1 MCVKG
6 QSERADLSY
15 DTIAQAVSYLKM
27 TVTKMT
33 LRFGFFFFD
42 CWHKTNTR
50 LIQSNIMEDQ
60 IIIDAFKAL
69 DSDNSGMINA
79 KELRQLLTTMGDK
92 MTAEEVDNLIEDAG
106 GGSSIDYAKL
116 VKKLNK
122 AAKGG

>member
-1 MCVKG
+1 M
-6 QSERADLSY
+6 
-15 DTIAQAVSYLKM
+15 
-27 TVTKMT
+27 
-33 LRFGFFFFD
+33 
-42 CWHKTNTR
+42 
-50 LIQSNIMEDQ
+50 IQSNIMEDQ

-79 KELRQLLTTMGDK
+79 KELHQLLTTMGDK
-92 MTAEEVDNLIEDAG
+92 MTDEEVDNMIEDAG